1 MSSERATGRIAASFR
16 GHARLIGPRRRR
28 EWDPAGG
35 SLVAEPVSLRRFF
48 TFVAIGFGLVGLLWA
63 AALLVTSPPP
73 TPAESLRS
81 RFKIPVAAA
90 TEHRPG
96 AVDYARIDA
105 RLNRLMEDPA
115 MVGLAVAIVENGE
128 VRFVKGYGETIEG
141 SGDPVTPDTVFRWA
155 SLSKGVAADM
165 VAALAAEG
173 RLSLSD
179 PVNRHASSLRLPGGN
194 EASATV
200 SDLLSHQLGLFAHAQ
215 DSKLEDGMD
224 PRWLRG
230 TLATLH
236 NICSPGTCHAYQNV
250 AYDAA
255 SEIVERVTGRPYPA
269 VLRERLFAPL
279 GMSGASVSRAGLMR
293 SPSWARPHVGA
304 GRPDEVNDVYYRVP
318 AAGGVNGS
326 IKDLAIWMLAQMGLA
341 NDILPSRVLAAVQMP
356 RARTPGENFRRRKYR
371 ERTQVSAYGLGWRIL
386 DYAGHRVVGHHGGVR
401 GYRSLILFDPARRAG
416 VVALWNSSAAAPN
429 AIEYEVMDMVY
440 GLDRRDWLGIDAPGE
455 SPAVPEANAQVESEG
470 S

>member
-1 MSSERATGRIAASFR
+1 
-16 GHARLIGPRRRR
+16 
-28 EWDPAGG
+28 
-35 SLVAEPVSLRRFF
+35 VSLRRFF
-48 TFVAIGFGLVGLLWA
+48 IFVAIGFGLVGLLWA
-63 AALLVTSPPP
+63 AALLVTSPLPPP
-73 TPAESLRS
+73 TTGEALRA
-81 RFKIPVAAA
+81 RFKLAVRDAAP
-90 TEHRPG
+90 RP
-96 AVDYARIDA
+96 ASTVDYARIDA
-105 RLNRLMEDPA
+105 RLARLMEDPA
-115 MVGLAVAIVENGE
+115 MVGLAVAIVEDGE

-179 PVNRHASSLRLPGGN
+179 PVNRHAASLRLPGGN

-200 SDLLSHQLGLFAHAQ
+200 ADLLSHQLGLFAHAQ
-215 DSKLEDGMD
+215 DAKLEDGMD

-230 TLATLH
+230 TLASLH

-255 SEIVERVTGRPYPA
+255 SEIVERVTGRPYRD

-279 GMSGASVSRAGLMR
+279 GMSGASVTRAGLMR

-341 NDILPSRVLAAVQMP
+341 HEVLPARVLAEVQLP

-371 ERTQVSAYGLGWRIL
+371 ERTAVSAYGLGWRVL

-401 GYRSLILFDPARRAG
+401 GYRSLILFDPQRRAG
-416 VVALWNSSAAAPN
+416 VVALWNSAASTPN
-429 AIEYEVMDMVY
+429 GIEYEVMDMVY
-440 GLDRRDWLGIDAPGE
+440 GFDRRDWLGIDAPSEGAIE
-455 SPAVPEANAQVESEG
+455 PVGNAVAESEG